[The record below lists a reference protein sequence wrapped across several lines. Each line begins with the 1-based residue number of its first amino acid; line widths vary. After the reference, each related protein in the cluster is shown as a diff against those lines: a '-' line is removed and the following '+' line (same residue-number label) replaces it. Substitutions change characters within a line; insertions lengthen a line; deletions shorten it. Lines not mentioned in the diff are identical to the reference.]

1 MKIVWGYS
9 VKNYIELLQP
19 SSPALSQF
27 DYEHIVLTDYALQ
40 PRSLHRAS
48 TETPCSLKTPEREHG
63 MYISKDRLEC

>member
-1 MKIVWGYS
+1 MKIVWRYS

-48 TETPCSLKTPEREHG
+48 TETQFSLKPLNASTICKLVR
-63 MYISKDRLEC
+63 ID